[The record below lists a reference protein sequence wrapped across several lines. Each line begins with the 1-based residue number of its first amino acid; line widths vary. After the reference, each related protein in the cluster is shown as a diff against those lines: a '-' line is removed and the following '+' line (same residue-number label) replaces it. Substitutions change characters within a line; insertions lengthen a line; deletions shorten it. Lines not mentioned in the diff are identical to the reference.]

1 MAPAQ
6 GPAGFRPHARLHAQ
20 LSHAHRAD
28 PAAGA
33 LHPSGR
39 RRLDE
44 ALGRAF
50 EPAHARG
57 VPRQLRN
64 RVHRRSRQRRLR
76 CPHRVGPGAL
86 PVSGQAFRRC
96 AHRPAFRTADRG
108 RRHRPDL
115 AIRDDGLDR
124 AAPVR
129 PRSPHRLHAP
139 RHLHR
144 ARLRRPAL
152 RRTDRR
158 AGAAGAR
165 AGARGGSGAPGGE
178 PLSRSFG
185 ASSCRRCSR
194 RFSPGSPSPSRAPSA
209 STGR

>member
-6 GPAGFRPHARLHAQ
+6 GPAGFRPDTRLHAQ

-39 RRLDE
+39 RRLGE

-64 RVHRRSRQRRLR
+64 RVHGRSRQRGLR
-76 CPHRVGPGAL
+76 SPHRLGAGAL
-86 PVSGQAFRRC
+86 SVSGPTFRRR
-96 AHRPAFRTADRG
+96 AHRPAVRTADRG

-115 AIRDDGLDR
+115 ALRDDGLDR

-129 PRSPHRLHAP
+129 PRSPRRLHAP
-139 RHLHR
+139 R
-144 ARLRRPAL
+144 A
-152 RRTDRR
+152 
-158 AGAAGAR
+158 
-165 AGARGGSGAPGGE
+165 SW
-178 PLSRSFG
+178 SRSSSS
-185 ASSCRRCSR
+185 ACPSSCGPSSRCC
-194 RFSPGSPSPSRAPSA
+194 GSASA
-209 STGR
+209 STRRQPRFSARAAFDILRRVILPPLLPAVLTGFTLAFAARSASTVR